1 MTARPP
7 LETLEAASDESPTS
21 PSTGE
26 GVEGDSE
33 GDSNGQA
40 MTTAE
45 QSEASISK
53 TLEAIL
59 SKTDDDDESPLTA
72 AEGAISFASAS
83 EPTAEGA
90 SSSPQEPAVV
100 PPSISVDAMFDVD
113 VDLGHGDDE
122 PPKWSLPLAGDDRPV
137 GDLLDEVADA
147 LKVQAAESRE
157 RAIGR
162 APEVNAAGHPPGTAN
177 TPVVAKSTEF
187 EFEDPEDGPTTLNS
201 TDEANG
207 LIAAA
212 TANRDEDE
220 EAVVLGPATRRG
232 DSHPNSSL
240 PGGTSRATLPAPP
253 MPGTRVP
260 GSNNRATPFAGLP
273 APTLPV
279 FPAPPSGRAR
289 LPTPAPGHPVGVPAP
304 GSGRSAVSSGS
315 PPAGTPDVA
324 ALSGFGLPDS
334 SRRITRATGS
344 GAALG
349 AGASATRGSEASA
362 GHRALGLV
370 AEPLSAALSSASTI
384 LKKDVRFRLASL
396 AAIVLVTFA
405 GGLLIGRAALR
416 GKEPE
421 AQPAVA
427 RAADPVPP
435 PAAKDPEK
443 GAEKGAAADPTRGG
457 AAAPTTVVAAPAERP
472 KIEPVAPPPATTV
485 AEATQPG
492 VGPMQFEPQ
501 PIHKRRARR
510 SAAPSNEDPSL
521 ASAPKGPVRVASIGA
536 PPSASGKGTAAGKS
550 APKKKSTWHDP
561 FAD

>member
-26 GVEGDSE
+26 GVEGDSK
-33 GDSNGQA
+33 GDSNAQTV
-40 MTTAE
+40 TTAE

-72 AEGAISFASAS
+72 EEGAISFASAG
-83 EPTAEGA
+83 EPRADGA
-90 SSSPQEPAVV
+90 SSTREPTDE

-113 VDLGHGDDE
+113 VDLDHTHDE
-122 PPKWSLPLAGDDRPV
+122 PPKWNLPLAVDDRPV

-162 APEVNAAGHPPGTAN
+162 APEASAPGHVPGPAK

-212 TANRDEDE
+212 ASNRDEDE

-240 PGGTSRATLPAPP
+240 PGGAARATLPAPP

-260 GSNNRATPFAGLP
+260 GANLRATPFAGLP

-279 FPAPPSGRAR
+279 FAAPPSGRVR
-289 LPTPAPGHPVGVPAP
+289 LPTPAPGHPMGVPTP

-315 PPAGTPDVA
+315 PPAGTPDA
-324 ALSGFGLPDS
+324 GALSGFGLSES
-334 SRRITRATGS
+334 SRRITRAS
-344 GAALG
+344 GPGLTLG
-349 AGASATRGSEASA
+349 AGPAGAASEASA

-396 AAIVLVTFA
+396 AAIVLVTFV
-405 GGLLIGRAALR
+405 GGLLIGRAALS

-421 AQPAVA
+421 AQPTVA
-427 RAADPVPP
+427 RAADPVPA
-435 PAAKDPEK
+435 PAPTKDLAKS
-443 GAEKGAAADPTRGG
+443 AAADPSKGL
-457 AAAPTTVVAAPAERP
+457 AAAPTAVVTAPPEKP
-472 KIEPVAPPPATTV
+472 KIEPVAPPPATV
-485 AEATQPG
+485 AEAAPTG

-510 SAAPSNEDPSL
+510 AVAPANDDPSL
-521 ASAPKGPVRVASIGA
+521 ASGPKGPVRVASIGT
-536 PPSASGKGTAAGKS
+536 PPSAPTKGTTAGKS
-550 APKKKSTWHDP
+550 TPKKKSTWHDP

>member
-26 GVEGDSE
+26 SVKERVEGDSE
-33 GDSNGQA
+33 GASNAQT

-72 AEGAISFASAS
+72 DEGAISFGSAD
-83 EPTAEGA
+83 EPKAEGA
-90 SSSPQEPAVV
+90 SSTHEPAGE

-113 VDLGHGDDE
+113 VDLDHTHDA

-162 APEVNAAGHPPGTAN
+162 APEASAPGHARGAAN

-212 TANRDEDE
+212 ASNRDEDE

-232 DSHPNSSL
+232 DSHPNASL
-240 PGGTSRATLPAPP
+240 PGGTTRATLPAPP

-260 GSNNRATPFAGLP
+260 GSNLRATPFAGLP

-279 FPAPPSGRAR
+279 FPAPPSGRVR
-289 LPTPAPGHPVGVPAP
+289 LPTPAPGHPTGVPAP
-304 GSGRSAVSSGS
+304 GSGRSAVSAGS
-315 PPAGTPDVA
+315 PPAGTPDAA
-324 ALSGFGLPDS
+324 ALSGFGLPES
-334 SRRITRATGS
+334 SRRTARASVAGL
-344 GAALG
+344 ALG
-349 AGASATRGSEASA
+349 AGTASEGSAR
-362 GHRALGLV
+362 HRALGLV

-435 PAAKDPEK
+435 PAPAKDL
-443 GAEKGAAADPTRGG
+443 ANGAAADPTKGG
-457 AAAPTTVVAAPAERP
+457 AAAPAPVVTAAPAEKP
-472 KIEPVAPPPATTV
+472 KIEPVAPPPATV
-485 AEATQPG
+485 AEAAPTG

-510 SAAPSNEDPSL
+510 AVAPATDDPGL
-521 ASAPKGPVRVASIGA
+521 AGPKGPVRVASIGA
-536 PPSASGKGTAAGKS
+536 PPSAPGKGTTAGKS